1 MHLLDYR
8 NFLITESLLLENV
21 GEELKNTFSKFDKD
35 LGKEKITLL
44 NYVRTELSVEIK
56 EALAGLLNGSMIL
69 TVYPTV
75 IKIRSRQ
82 GGRIAEFSKDV
93 NKNIDEILASLING
107 KTPTNRYEKGC
118 ALIIWLMNENPEAI
132 FWSPKDSLAKETLA
146 LNDIKNKLNL
156 LKGPNESINILLRG
170 QIYNT
175 PGSVELVNVEKVIG
189 TPKADFIFEIS
200 GNPPLYISHK
210 DGKSAD
216 DFQQYGGMDS
226 VRDHTFV
233 KEFINFIQEKVGN
246 EFVSGQVF
254 AVVIPKEH
262 EDLAIKAIFG
272 NDASGKNKNWSK
284 DNIQIVMQGEIKFE
298 QSKIDESAY
307 EISPTGHILYHPALT
322 DGQLSINTND
332 PYWPALY
339 VRYSKGDGGSFGFK
353 NGRFMIWPQGNRETA
368 RGFKQYD
375 QLLKE

>member
-8 NFLITESLLLENV
+8 NFLITESLLLENA

-82 GGRIAEFSKDV
+82 GDRIAEFSKDV

-156 LKGPNESINILLRG
+156 LKGPNESINILLKG

-175 PGSVELVNVEKVIG
+175 PGSVG
-189 TPKADFIFEIS
+189 IS
-200 GNPPLYISHK
+200 
-210 DGKSAD
+210 
-216 DFQQYGGMDS
+216 
-226 VRDHTFV
+226 
-233 KEFINFIQEKVGN
+233 
-246 EFVSGQVF
+246 
-254 AVVIPKEH
+254 
-262 EDLAIKAIFG
+262 
-272 NDASGKNKNWSK
+272 
-284 DNIQIVMQGEIKFE
+284 
-298 QSKIDESAY
+298 
-307 EISPTGHILYHPALT
+307 
-322 DGQLSINTND
+322 
-332 PYWPALY
+332 
-339 VRYSKGDGGSFGFK
+339 
-353 NGRFMIWPQGNRETA
+353 
-368 RGFKQYD
+368 
-375 QLLKE
+375 

>member
-175 PGSVELVNVEKVIG
+175 PGSVAYRDWE
-189 TPKADFIFEIS
+189 TDR
-200 GNPPLYISHK
+200 
-210 DGKSAD
+210 KS
-216 DFQQYGGMDS
+216 
-226 VRDHTFV
+226 
-233 KEFINFIQEKVGN
+233 
-246 EFVSGQVF
+246 
-254 AVVIPKEH
+254 VV
-262 EDLAIKAIFG
+262 
-272 NDASGKNKNWSK
+272 
-284 DNIQIVMQGEIKFE
+284 
-298 QSKIDESAY
+298 
-307 EISPTGHILYHPALT
+307 
-322 DGQLSINTND
+322 
-332 PYWPALY
+332 
-339 VRYSKGDGGSFGFK
+339 
-353 NGRFMIWPQGNRETA
+353 
-368 RGFKQYD
+368 
-375 QLLKE
+375 